1 MHSNSQLTHGK
12 TTLELIKVSN
22 INQDKT
28 LQFFIAD
35 KTVNRS
41 LLNKLTKMMDPVV
54 VIFVGKPEDLIE
66 EYTENCIEAIT
77 FGKLYVQE
85 DDKMN
90 NLIENLYQDLALRT
104 KATIATAA
112 TKAYQSMQSLR
123 NTPSK
128 INKDEYSSS
137 NLEDDG
143 FTLIKDIFMNAV
155 K

>member
-12 TTLELIKVSN
+12 TTVELIKVSN

-28 LQFFIAD
+28 LQLFIAD
-35 KTVNRS
+35 KSVIRS
-41 LLNKLTKMMDPVV
+41 RLNKVTRMMDAVV

-77 FGKLYVQE
+77 VGKLYVQE

-90 NLIENLYQDLALRT
+90 NLIENLYQDVALRT

-112 TKAYQSMQSLR
+112 TKAYQSM
-123 NTPSK
+123 
-128 INKDEYSSS
+128 
-137 NLEDDG
+137 
-143 FTLIKDIFMNAV
+143 
-155 K
+155 